1 MNKVLNILMILLVAI
16 FISFTIKYYSSS
28 KNIVNRDFNR
38 LNIDN
43 ILNEKV
49 RNLPILSND
58 TNNIIQFNDSIEK
71 DIKDEKKRSFW
82 DLLKNK

>member
-1 MNKVLNILMILLVAI
+1 MNKVLNILRILLVAI

-28 KNIVNRDFNR
+28 KNIVNRDFIR
-38 LNIDN
+38 LNIDK
-43 ILNEKV
+43 ILDEKV

-58 TNNIIQFNDSIEK
+58 TNNVIQFNDSIEK
-71 DIKDEKKRSFW
+71 DIKDEKRSFW

>member
-1 MNKVLNILMILLVAI
+1 MILLVAI

-82 DLLKNK
+82 DLLKK

>member
-28 KNIVNRDFNR
+28 KNIVNRDFIR
-38 LNIDN
+38 LNIDK
-43 ILNEKV
+43 ILDEKV

-58 TNNIIQFNDSIEK
+58 TNNVIQFNDSIEK
-71 DIKDEKKRSFW
+71 DIKDEKKRRFW
-82 DLLKNK
+82 DLLKK

>member
-1 MNKVLNILMILLVAI
+1 MILLVAI

-38 LNIDN
+38 LNINN

-82 DLLKNK
+82 DLLKK

>member
-28 KNIVNRDFNR
+28 KNIINRDFIR
-38 LNIDN
+38 LNIDK
-43 ILNEKV
+43 ILDEKV

-58 TNNIIQFNDSIEK
+58 TNNVIQFNDSIEK

-82 DLLKNK
+82 DLLKK

>member
-1 MNKVLNILMILLVAI
+1 MNKVLNTLMILLVAI

-28 KNIVNRDFNR
+28 KNIVNRDFIR
-38 LNIDN
+38 LNIDK
-43 ILNEKV
+43 ILDEKV

-58 TNNIIQFNDSIEK
+58 TNNVIQFNDSIEK

-82 DLLKNK
+82 DLLKK

>member
-28 KNIVNRDFNR
+28 KNIVNRDFIR
-38 LNIDN
+38 FNIDN

-82 DLLKNK
+82 DLLKK

>member
-1 MNKVLNILMILLVAI
+1 MILLVAI

-28 KNIVNRDFNR
+28 KNIVNRDFIR
-38 LNIDN
+38 LNIDK
-43 ILNEKV
+43 ILDEKV

-58 TNNIIQFNDSIEK
+58 TNNVIQFNDSIEK

-82 DLLKNK
+82 DLLKK

>member
-1 MNKVLNILMILLVAI
+1 MILLVAI

-28 KNIVNRDFNR
+28 KNIVNRDFIR
-38 LNIDN
+38 FNIDN

-82 DLLKNK
+82 DLLKK

>member
-82 DLLKNK
+82 DLLKK

>member
-28 KNIVNRDFNR
+28 KNIVNRDFIR
-38 LNIDN
+38 LNIDK
-43 ILNEKV
+43 ILDEKV

-58 TNNIIQFNDSIEK
+58 TNNVIQFNDSIEK

-82 DLLKNK
+82 DLLKK